1 MKLIT
6 ITGPSGAGKDTVA
19 RMLSEMGGYKV
30 LCSYT
35 TRPKREGEIDGV
47 EHYFVEKCD
56 VPHDKML
63 AYTQY
68 GGYEYW
74 TTIDQV
80 TDKAIYV
87 IDEDGLRALCKK
99 IPDIEL
105 FKICVS
111 AKEGTRLR
119 RGVSQERMDRDKKR
133 KRLPLSF
140 FNAVIFNN
148 DSPSDLQDE
157 VQRVKFMFEHKNLMD
172 ALSSYNVSEDEFI
185 EKAQKYECEE
195 AFSIIRMTLVVTTQ
209 RIQGESYNRK
219 SPNCIAEQSTR
230 YVNLSRKGGVQICRP
245 HWEAQAKWYQLWTSH
260 FGYWVAEKVYKF
272 LIFTGLKPEDARGNL
287 TFNTYTICGYTYTL
301 HEWKHILDMRL
312 RNKTGIAHPD
322 ASIVAKQISRIINDR
337 MQQYI
342 PSFEI

>member
-1 MKLIT
+1 MTEEEVEAFIQKRDEERCKGFWT
-6 ITGPSGAGKDTVA
+6 SGHRSMYRHGTCYFFLPNEKGFPNYIWAYLNASPYIDYAAKNH
-19 RMLSEMGGYKV
+19 KV
-30 LCSYT
+30 WISTNMQFL
-35 TRPKREGEIDGV
+35 
-47 EHYFVEKCD
+47 
-56 VPHDKML
+56 L
-63 AYTQY
+63 
-68 GGYEYW
+68 
-74 TTIDQV
+74 
-80 TDKAIYV
+80 
-87 IDEDGLRALCKK
+87 
-99 IPDIEL
+99 
-105 FKICVS
+105 
-111 AKEGTRLR
+111 
-119 RGVSQERMDRDKKR
+119 
-133 KRLPLSF
+133 
-140 FNAVIFNN
+140 
-148 DSPSDLQDE
+148 
-157 VQRVKFMFEHKNLMD
+157 EHKNMMD

-195 AFSIIRMTLVVTTQ
+195 AFYIIRMTLVVTTQ

-245 HWEAQAKWYQLWTSH
+245 HWEEQAKWYQLWASH

-301 HEWKHILDMRL
+301 SEWKHILDMRF